1 MQDPKAKP
9 RKKKGQPRERE
20 EDPEFLSLV
29 ASLPDDVEAM
39 HARAGVVR
47 AIYND
52 AVIAAD
58 DTARRRAAL
67 EHDAIVFKL
76 NGCTFFG
83 CRGDDSRPGRVLD
96 AMFAAEP
103 GQVPHWGQGGEFLVE
118 VDGVRVLV
126 KYDCEGLRSSPG
138 FDATAVDFDK
148 PFISST
154 GYRGVY
160 MTVGDHLGRSLEQA
174 VRAEISAQIEAEGL
188 GLITKEDLRWIKKRP
203 AWLVEVLAGVTEDG
217 QLAMFGEPP
226 ARKAPMTAAER
237 QRRHRQKLREL
248 KEKEGLKPVML
259 TDLERLMLVAA
270 LDLEHAIKPHDEHS
284 EPLHLALLQKI
295 RPGQD
300 WTDEARIIAS
310 NILKHDANRQAADRW
325 RIEAD
330 RQRAEAS
337 RWAKRALEA
346 ESTLRKS
353 PDLAARVAWLEQENA
368 MVVEERGRAF
378 RAIEVLTQRL
388 RDAGL
393 PTDYRG

>member
-1 MQDPKAKP
+1 MNKP
-9 RKKKGQPRERE
+9 RKKKGQHLERE
-20 EDPEFLSLV
+20 DDPEFLALV

-83 CRGDDSRPGRVLD
+83 CRGDDSKPGRVLD

-126 KYDCEGLRSSPG
+126 KYDCEGLRSAPG

-160 MTVGDHLGRSLEQA
+160 MTVGDHLGHSLEQA
-174 VRAEISAQIEAEGL
+174 VRAEISAQIETEGL
-188 GLITKEDLRWIKKRP
+188 GPITKEDLRWIKKRP

-226 ARKAPMTAAER
+226 VRKAPMTAAER

-248 KEKEGLKPVML
+248 KEKKGLKSVML
-259 TDLERLMLVAA
+259 TDLERLMLVSA
-270 LDLEHAIKPHDEHS
+270 LDLEHAIKPHDEYS

-325 RIEAD
+325 RGEAE
-330 RQRAEAS
+330 RLRAES
-337 RWAKRALEA
+337 RRWAKRAQEA
-346 ESTLRKS
+346 ESTLRKA

-368 MVVEERGRAF
+368 LVVEERGRAF
-378 RAIEVLTQRL
+378 WAVEVLTQRL